1 MNNIPGTLLGYT
13 AVGSAA
19 GLAAGAA
26 INSVSHNSKD
36 KAGSHD
42 GLIGNNWDFIKT
54 GASVGGVVALASA
67 GIEVAARRSASRAG
81 MDAETIAMQKMMGL
95 NK

>member
-19 GLAAGAA
+19 GLAVGAA
-26 INSVSHNSKD
+26 VHSVSPDSKD

-54 GASVGGVVALASA
+54 GASVGGAVALASA
-67 GIEVAARRSASRAG
+67 GIEVAARRTASRKG
-81 MDAETIAMQKMMGL
+81 MDAETVAMMKQFNL
-95 NK
+95 